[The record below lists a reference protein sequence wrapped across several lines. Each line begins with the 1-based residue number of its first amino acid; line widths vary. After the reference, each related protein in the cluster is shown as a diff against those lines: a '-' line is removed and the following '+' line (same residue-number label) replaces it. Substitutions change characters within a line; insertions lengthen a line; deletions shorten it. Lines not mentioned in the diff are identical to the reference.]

1 MRSTRW
7 ALWMILA
14 ALLVGHNTISAQKPA
29 QKTAATPATAAPAA
43 PRLSNTTI
51 AALQELADK
60 GPSSSYLGLSD
71 GTGKSARITVRSSR
85 VLIAFNTAKAKEGNG
100 RYAPPEDVRADVVL
114 VKCGNTDLGNVFE
127 CAQVAVK
134 DASGRVVKPVSYS
147 AGPETI
153 RNAAGTTW
161 AVRLVQAS
169 YLVRDV
175 VDGFSVEYDG
185 FTGPGRTL
193 KATGPDVDTRLLF
206 HVGTGRER
214 RKMPSEIA
222 ADKAEQE
229 ANERARAEKERL
241 SQYKWVVAAQD
252 PGVYHAIG
260 CPALKGKGQVSMLSQ
275 TEIDKQGL
283 KPHADCVK

>member
-1 MRSTRW
+1 
-7 ALWMILA
+7 MILA

-29 QKTAATPATAAPAA
+29 QKTAATPATTAPAA

-60 GPSSSYLGLSD
+60 GPSSSYVGLSD
-71 GTGKSARITVRSSR
+71 GTGKAVRITVRSSR
-85 VLIAFNTAKAKEGNG
+85 ALIAFNTAKAKEGNG

-114 VKCGNTDLGNVFE
+114 VKCGNTDLANIFE
-127 CAQVAVK
+127 CAQVVVK
-134 DASGRVVKPVSYS
+134 DAAGRVVKPVSYS
-147 AGPETI
+147 SGPETI

-161 AVRLVQAS
+161 SVRLVQAS

-175 VDGFSVEYDG
+175 VDGFSVTYDG
-185 FTGPGRTL
+185 FTGRGWTL
-193 KATGPDVDTRLLF
+193 KATGPDVDTHLLF

-222 ADKAEQE
+222 AEKAEQE
-229 ANERARAEKERL
+229 ANERAKAEKERL
-241 SQYKWVVAAQD
+241 SQYKWVVARQD

-275 TEIDKQGL
+275 TEIDQQGL